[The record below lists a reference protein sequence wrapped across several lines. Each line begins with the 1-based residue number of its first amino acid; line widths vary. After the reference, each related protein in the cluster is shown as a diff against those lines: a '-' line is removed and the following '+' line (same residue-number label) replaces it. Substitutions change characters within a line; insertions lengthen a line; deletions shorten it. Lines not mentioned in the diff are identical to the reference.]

1 MTRRVSNDLPWVAMT
16 KAGPRLGH
24 QAAEEAGP
32 AMDDDPHGSF
42 DDGTQ
47 PAVLCATAIEYGLIA
62 AL

>member
-1 MTRRVSNDLPWVAMT
+1 MGGDDQGR
-16 KAGPRLGH
+16 AGLGH

-42 DDGTQ
+42 DDGAQ